1 MQFLRHA
8 ARRGHFDDGRRN
20 HSRSQQ
26 ISGCNRYPHRRRTV
40 ALDRRRAG
48 RPSARS
54 RQVCLYR
61 NQRDTPS
68 AGIYRVTCSPKQ
80 GARLAITRMDEVKVV
95 YEGQDISIYERLSAE
110 HFFLQP
116 CSCYNTALTVD
127 CVMRHPKWRLSLQ
140 THKLID
146 IR

>member
-1 MQFLRHA
+1 MT
-8 ARRGHFDDGRRN
+8 DDEI
-20 HSRSQQ
+20 
-26 ISGCNRYPHRRRTV
+26 ISEGCNYPAATV
-40 ALDRRRAG
+40 FLTGGVPSLLIVDALVDRLHEAG
-48 RPSARS
+48 KYVCIETNGTRPLPASI
-54 RQVCLYR
+54 
-61 NQRDTPS
+61 DW
-68 AGIYRVTCSPKQ
+68 VTCSPKQ

-95 YEGQDISIYERLSAE
+95 YEGHDISIYEGLSAE

-116 CSCYNTALTVD
+116 CSCSNTALTVD